1 MTNQKNRKG
10 IALAAVFG
18 LVTSLFAGLMPANAA
33 NSYFT
38 IEAGAGPAA
47 NLTGVQGSSYGV
59 TLATNFVTIPSGL
72 SATSLSYEV
81 IVKTDSYEPANSA
94 GTGTE
99 LTITA
104 HTQDANALPAYT
116 TSGATAFL
124 GTTYSAS
131 VSQDATNNARAWF
144 AATGSAQAIAKTN
157 YVHLTLA
164 PSSGTL
170 SDTITVDVRAWLDN
184 DGDGLVDASEIAV
197 SDVYTVTFVPAHA
210 VTPAVS
216 MQAAVIGDNTLSA
229 TVTLGSVNQDMLLQL
244 LTEYQGITPK
254 VNFGSALN
262 ADEDDF
268 ASTMVSSSSA
278 SVTWDAVNLW
288 LEATIATSALAEAQ
302 SISSATTISDAAIYG
317 ILFLDGSLAAPTGA
331 TDFSGGPGFPAIGS
345 LDLAAKSASLAT
357 LSAVATAGVSQDST
371 RQSASN
377 VVDVLEG
384 TTAIDFK
391 VAITD
396 ASGNPV
402 SNGVV
407 TTVTLTDG
415 SLGTTTLTSNAKTL
429 KATGVNS
436 VTFNLT
442 TNIAGEVEFQVVADK
457 AVAGEHFSVATSTE
471 GVASNTLT
479 VHWEKESLTAYGP
492 ANTTIA
498 PGDSV
503 VANYIVVN
511 QFGSV
516 VAGDYQLLVTRA
528 RTSGTRTDALG
539 TTANWAYTAPV
550 VNGAAQVTIVD
561 NGGAAAGVD
570 TVTAKVQKKAT
581 AGGTYVDVA
590 TSTNDTFTLT
600 YNTSLTGAAL
610 TAKVNNNGV
619 KAGTTTVQPI
629 ALEAETLVA
638 YDSRTSADAPAYAAS
653 NAYASATAT
662 QSSALVTITGTLKTS
677 TGANITGV
685 PVTLKGN
692 GLVFGVGSDYY
703 LDEASVMTSA
713 GAYSVTVRGGLS
725 GKQTV
730 TITALGKTST
740 IDLTFAAGS
749 VAASNM
755 VITAPATSDAGKV
768 IDVVVKVTDAKGN
781 AASDVAV
788 TFKSTGPGYLNALS
802 GTTDAAGEVI
812 VKLITLTNDS
822 GTATITATATLAGVS
837 TAKVATVTVG
847 AAAASAD
854 QKVNA
859 GSFKGYVALYAKG
872 YEGQRMSAK
881 VGKDWVVVPVLASNF
896 ERVVEFTGAGYTISV
911 PIYID
916 RVLVDTIV
924 VTTK

>member
-1 MTNQKNRKG
+1 MISKANRKKFS
-10 IALAAVFG
+10 LAAIAS
-18 LVTSLFAGLMPANAA
+18 LVFAGFAGVPAQAA
-33 NSYFT
+33 NTYFT
-38 IEAGAGPAA
+38 MGAAYGPSD
-47 NLTGVQGSSYGV
+47 NLVAVQGASYGI
-59 TLATNFVTIPSGL
+59 TLQTDFVTIPSGL
-72 SATSLSYEV
+72 SAADLSYQLRVTSDGHEME
-81 IVKTDSYEPANSA
+81 TD
-94 GTGTE
+94 T
-99 LTITA
+99 
-104 HTQDANALPAYT
+104 
-116 TSGATAFL
+116 
-124 GTTYSAS
+124 
-131 VSQDATNNARAWF
+131 
-144 AATGSAQAIAKTN
+144 
-157 YVHLTLA
+157 
-164 PSSGTL
+164 SGTL
-170 SDTITVDVRAWLDN
+170 TNINVEAFSTNSATVPTNGAENGEMQSTTISATVTQDGTDVTIATLPAGGVGVGIDTSNWLHLETVTTLSANITIEVKAWLDN
-184 DGDGLVDASEIAV
+184 NNDGEIDSNEIAV
-197 SDVYTVTFVPAHA
+197 SDPYVVTFVPAA
-210 VTPAVS
+210 DVTPSVA
-216 MQAAVIGDNTLSA
+216 MQSTVIGDNTVSA
-229 TVTLGSVNQDMLLQL
+229 TVTFGSVNPRNLLI
-244 LTEYQGITPK
+244 YGGSSMV

-278 SVTWDAVNLW
+278 AVAWDATNSW
-288 LEATIATSALAEAQ
+288 LEASVSNSELAQAQ
-302 SISSATTISDAAIYG
+302 SISGTTTVSDAALYG
-317 ILFLDGSLAAPTGA
+317 ILFLDGSLAAPTTGEFA
-331 TDFSGGPGFPAIGS
+331 GSENFPAIGT
-345 LDLAAKSASLAT
+345 LDLQAKTASLAT
-357 LSAVATAGVSQDST
+357 LSAVATAAVSQDAT
-371 RQSASN
+371 RQGASN
-377 VVDVLEG
+377 TVAVLEG
-384 TTAIDFK
+384 TQTVGFTLP
-391 VAITD
+391 ITD
-396 ASGNPV
+396 SSGDAVDKDVKATITLTDTNNALGTSTIT
-402 SNGVV
+402 SNGV
-407 TTVTLTDG
+407 
-415 SLGTTTLTSNAKTL
+415 SL

-436 VTFNLT
+436 VTFDVMTDITGTVN
-442 TNIAGEVEFQVVADK
+442 FDVAIDE
-457 AVAGEHFSVATSTE
+457 AVAGEAFSVSASIE
-471 GVASNTLT
+471 GVASNTLGVT
-479 VHWEKESLTAYGP
+479 FAKEALTAYGP
-492 ANTTIA
+492 ENTTIA
-498 PGDSV
+498 PGDSL

-516 VAGDYQLLVTRA
+516 VAGDYQLVVTRSRA
-528 RTSGTRTDALG
+528 SGARTDALG
-539 TTANWAYTAPV
+539 TTADWAYTAPV

-570 TVTAKVQKKAT
+570 TVTATIQKRAA

-590 TSTNDTFTLT
+590 TATNDTFTLT

-629 ALEAETLVA
+629 ALETETLVA
-638 YDSRTSADAPAYAAS
+638 YDSRTSADAPDYAAS

-685 PVTLKGN
+685 PVTLKGD

-703 LDEASVMTSA
+703 LDEASVMSSA

-730 TITALGKTST
+730 TITALGKTET

-768 IDVVVKVTDAKGN
+768 IDVVVKVTDANGN

-802 GTTDAAGEVI
+802 GTTDADGEVI

-822 GTATITATATLAGVS
+822 GTATITATATLTGVS
-837 TAKVATVTVG
+837 TAKVATVNVG
-847 AAAASAD
+847 AAAASSAD

-881 VGKDWVVVPVLASNF
+881 VGNDWVVVPVLASNF
-896 ERVVEFTGAGYTISV
+896 ERVVEYTGAGYTISV
-911 PIYID
+911 RIYID